1 MPSRGRPP
9 NPSHRVSR
17 RLALLAAALQV
28 VAILLLTLWPLPE
41 QAYRASLSP
50 VTCLVCGDQGVQDV
64 LQNII
69 MLLPLGLALG
79 LAGVRPR
86 TVALGAFGL
95 AVLVESLQYAV
106 VTGRDA
112 SLSDVVTNTTG
123 AALGAMLAPHLPTL
137 LRPGRRAAAK
147 LGIGMTVLW
156 AAAWFFGAWAMQG
169 NVGAGHWRGRFPG
182 DLPDVP
188 AVSGEAVRASVGGA
202 SIGLVPVSLPMEVEQ
217 GFARDS
223 FALRVVVRP
232 DPPNAPRE
240 NVVTIID
247 MRQDGSVANNSLVMV
262 LNRVQARALLSFRI
276 NAARVRLRTP
286 SFNLGPAFDVPPG
299 GEVTLDIARAR
310 GRLSAAAR
318 GGPALA
324 TEYRI
329 GPELLWS
336 VLAPRTPQPGFA
348 WMIEAF
354 LWPTALLLVAGY
366 WCGRSGAPSAVL
378 LALFVAIL
386 TQVTTPRLLAVAD
399 QSGLGW
405 TMLLGALIIG
415 VALGR
420 RTQKGPHP

>member
-1 MPSRGRPP
+1 M
-9 NPSHRVSR
+9 
-17 RLALLAAALQV
+17 V

-41 QAYRASLSP
+41 EAYRASLSP
-50 VTCLVCGDQGVQDV
+50 VTCLVCGGQGVQDV
-64 LQNII
+64 LQNIV

-86 TVALGAFGL
+86 MVALGAFGL

-137 LRPGRRAAAK
+137 LRPGRRAAAT

-156 AAAWFFGAWAMQG
+156 AAAWLFGAWAMQG

-182 DLPDVP
+182 DLPDAP
-188 AVSGEAVRASVGGA
+188 AVSGEAVRASIGGT
-202 SIGLVPVSLPMEVEQ
+202 SIGLAPVSLPMEVEQ
-217 GFARDS
+217 GFSRDS

-232 DPPNAPRE
+232 GPAIAPRE

-247 MRQDGSVANNSLVMV
+247 IRQDDSVANNSLVMV
-262 LNRVQARALLSFRI
+262 LNRVQERALLGFRI

-299 GEVTLDIARAR
+299 GEVTLDVARAR
-310 GRLSAAAR
+310 G
-318 GGPALA
+318 ALRA
-324 TEYRI
+324 DASHAGKALHTEYRI

-336 VLAPRTPQPGFA
+336 VLAPRTPQPGLA
-348 WMIEAF
+348 WIIEAF

-366 WCGRSGAPSAVL
+366 WCGRSGARSVVL
-378 LALFVAIL
+378 LALFLAIL
-386 TQVTTPRLLAVAD
+386 TQAATPRLLAVAD
-399 QSGLGW
+399 QSVLGW
-405 TMLLGALIIG
+405 TMLLGALILG
-415 VALGR
+415 VAFGR

>member
-1 MPSRGRPP
+1 
-9 NPSHRVSR
+9 VSR
-17 RLALLAAALQV
+17 RLALLAAALLV

-50 VTCLVCGDQGVQDV
+50 VTCLVCGGQGVQDV
-64 LQNII
+64 IQNII

-95 AVLVESLQYAV
+95 AVLVESLQYAI

-156 AAAWFFGAWAMQG
+156 AAAWLFGAWAMQG

-182 DLPDVP
+182 DLPDAP
-188 AVSGEAVRASVGGA
+188 AVSGEAVRASIGGA
-202 SIGLVPVSLPMEVEQ
+202 SIGLAPVSLPMEVEQ

-223 FALRVVVRP
+223 FTLSVVVRP
-232 DPPNAPRE
+232 GPAMAPRE
-240 NVVTIID
+240 NVVTVID
-247 MRQDGSVANNSLVMV
+247 VRQDDRVANNSLVMV
-262 LNRVQARALLSFRI
+262 LNRVQARALLSLRI

-324 TEYRI
+324 TEYRM

-336 VLAPRTPQPGFA
+336 VLAPRTPQPGLA
-348 WMIEAF
+348 WMVEAF
-354 LWPTALLLVAGY
+354 LWSTALLLVAGY
-366 WCGRSGAPSAVL
+366 WCGRSGARSVVL
-378 LALFVAIL
+378 LALFLAIL

-415 VALGR
+415 HALGR